1 MSSVKADRQ
10 DVWVGPCRSHEGAGL
25 LQSFRPKL
33 LFFAVAVTLSG
44 CGTNPVTTWSAQFP
58 SPDGKW
64 VAVARTYQYS
74 GPGNNYIDTCLYLR
88 SDYEHKK
95 EEMVLDYVDT
105 GKEMSVKWVSPSD
118 LEVTLRKHVEI
129 DLEMVI
135 FSTVTITVRNPA
147 VGGGSQ

>member
-1 MSSVKADRQ
+1 
-10 DVWVGPCRSHEGAGL
+10 
-25 LQSFRPKL
+25 
-33 LFFAVAVTLSG
+33 